1 MYRHLIP
8 GLIAGAVG
16 YGVYFA
22 ILHTSYLGVYSFPDF
37 ASLRVIDLGWAL
49 LVGVIAGL
57 VGILHKWIWTCA
69 SGFWPI

>member
-1 MYRHLIP
+1 MLIKELNLYRHLIP

-37 ASLRVIDLGWAL
+37 ASLGVVD
-49 LVGVIAGL
+49 LVGYCCRGYRR
-57 VGILHKWIWTCA
+57 A
-69 SGFWPI
+69 SRDFD